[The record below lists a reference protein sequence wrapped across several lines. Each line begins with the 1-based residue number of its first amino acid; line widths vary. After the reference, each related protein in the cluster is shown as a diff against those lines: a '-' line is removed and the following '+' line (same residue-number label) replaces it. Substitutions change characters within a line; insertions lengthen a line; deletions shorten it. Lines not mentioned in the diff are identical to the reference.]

1 MELNVMQDDKNQN
14 EGNLLNNTEKD
25 ESKNRSIRW
34 SESVY
39 EETRNIAKSTGKS
52 LDEIQ
57 RELLALHSRISLES
71 DHEFGSQI
79 NVVNDLL
86 HQLGD
91 RFSSMVTHANT
102 KIELQQT
109 NYEKLKTRT
118 DSLISELQEK
128 NEKLGLQVRQLNEE
142 KEKLNDEA
150 RTARLDKWRAEEAL
164 EKQQKDSDERIGELK
179 GTIAEKDEKLAE
191 KNEKID
197 RLEKEMESMKKA
209 ISLNE
214 ELRLTVESLTNQ
226 IEVEKD
232 KYQRELIELKRDY
245 QQQQEIAVKNRELEI
260 QSTLQNK
267 FRETLE
273 AKLEEY
279 DHKRELLRQELREQ
293 YEQQL
298 LESRAKINELEQEV
312 RRLKDLNGGK

>member
-1 MELNVMQDDKNQN
+1 MQDDKNLKDD
-14 EGNLLNNTEKD
+14 NLLSNTEKD

-34 SESVY
+34 SDSVY

-57 RELLALHSRISLES
+57 RELLALHSRITLES

-109 NYEKLKTRT
+109 NYEKLKSRT
-118 DSLISELQEK
+118 DSFISELQDK
-128 NEKLGLQVRQLNEE
+128 NEKLKIEINQLDEE
-142 KEKLNDEA
+142 KKKLRDEA
-150 RTARLDKWRAEEAL
+150 SSARVDKWRAEEAL
-164 EKQQKDSDERIGELK
+164 EKQQKDSGERIGELK
-179 GTIAEKDEKLAE
+179 DTITEKDEKLAE
-191 KNEKID
+191 KNDKID
-197 RLEKEMESMKKA
+197 RLEKEIESMKKA

-214 ELRLTVESLTNQ
+214 ELKITVESLGNQ
-226 IEVEKD
+226 LDIEKEKH
-232 KYQRELIELKRDY
+232 KRELSELKKDY
-245 QQQQEIAVKNRELEI
+245 QQQQEISIKNKELEI
-260 QSTLQNK
+260 RSTLQNE

-273 AKLEEY
+273 EKLEEY
-279 DHKRELLRQELREQ
+279 DRKRESLRQELREQ

-298 LESRAKINELEQEV
+298 LESRTRVKELEQEV
-312 RRLKDLNGGK
+312 KRLRNNTNNDK